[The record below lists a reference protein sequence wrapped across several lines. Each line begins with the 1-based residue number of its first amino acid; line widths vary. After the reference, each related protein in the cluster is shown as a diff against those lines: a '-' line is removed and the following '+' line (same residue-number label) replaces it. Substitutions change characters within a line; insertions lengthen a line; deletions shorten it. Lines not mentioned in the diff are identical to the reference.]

1 MLRISLAGISLDHSS
16 SVSLPVLSFVPP
28 ISASLE
34 SRRLASC
41 SFDISSEKNATVF
54 LDLHATFRAIL
65 SAKLVLPIP
74 GRAAR
79 MIRSERLR
87 PVIIRSRSP
96 IPVGIGFI
104 LLSVSLLSASSRSK
118 VCRITELIRSSPCF
132 SLPCLMSK
140 IFCSAESIRTDGA
153 SLPAVASSII
163 SRDAVIS
170 LRTLY
175 FSAIIF
181 AYSSALEIEGQLLTR
196 SIR

>member
-1 MLRISLAGISLDHSS
+1 
-16 SVSLPVLSFVPP
+16 
-28 ISASLE
+28 
-34 SRRLASC
+34 
-41 SFDISSEKNATVF
+41 
-54 LDLHATFRAIL
+54 
-65 SAKLVLPIP
+65 
-74 GRAAR
+74 
-79 MIRSERLR
+79 MIRSERLS

-96 IPVGIGFI
+96 MPVGIGFI

-118 VCRITELIRSSPCF
+118 VCKITELIRSRPCL

-140 IFCSAESIRTDGA
+140 IFCSAESIRTEGS

-181 AYSSALEIEGQLLTR
+181 AYSSALEIDGQLSTR
-196 SIR
+196 SKRYDLPVDSSKALFCFNLSSSVTKSMFRPSPIISCICAKISLCKET